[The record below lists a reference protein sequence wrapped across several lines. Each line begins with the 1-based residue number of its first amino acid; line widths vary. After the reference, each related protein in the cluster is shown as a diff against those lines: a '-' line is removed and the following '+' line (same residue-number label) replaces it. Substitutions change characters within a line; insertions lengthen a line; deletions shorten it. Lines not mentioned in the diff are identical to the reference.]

1 MSSLRL
7 AVSAVLV
14 ASLSAAVFAY
24 FVTPS
29 PPPQVDADQRL
40 LPAAPDLKDHPD
52 PAVSTNIDRGLS
64 ADELAAEAFD
74 RAAKAILKRMPD
86 ARASA
91 GTDEPRITGHI
102 PLPKSRPIPRL

>member
-52 PAVSTNIDRGLS
+52 TAVPIDRGPS